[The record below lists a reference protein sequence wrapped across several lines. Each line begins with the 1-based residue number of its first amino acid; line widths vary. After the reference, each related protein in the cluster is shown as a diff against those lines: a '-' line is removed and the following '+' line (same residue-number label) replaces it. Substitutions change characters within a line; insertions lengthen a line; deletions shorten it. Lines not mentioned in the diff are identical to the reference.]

1 MNPFFGIR
9 VSFKRE
15 IRIVMGTLGVL
26 LALPVLA
33 VVSVTDVAALKD
45 PAVTLYA
52 GPVSI
57 ANTYD
62 FGYCTFW
69 AALRREQTGHSL
81 PSNWGNA
88 NTWGVNA
95 RAQGYLVDHIPTTGA
110 VMQTTA
116 GPLGHV
122 AYVEAVS
129 PFDGSWTISEMNFK
143 AWDVSDTR
151 TLTAIDA
158 RDYSFIH

>member
-88 NTWGVNA
+88 NTWGVRA
-95 RAQGYLVDHIPTTGA
+95 RAAGYQVDHIPTTGA

-129 PFDGSWTISEMNFK
+129 SVSGSWTISEMNFK
-143 AWDVSDTR
+143 AWDQMDNR
-151 TLTAIDA
+151 TLPAKTAV
-158 RDYSFIH
+158 DYFFIH